1 MKIIKNLSFRQKL
14 LLLVT
19 PPVLGALFF
28 SSVNL
33 TAAYKDKVAV
43 EEIQSL
49 VALSI
54 ESSRVVHELQKERG
68 ATSGFIGS
76 GGTAF
81 NDTML
86 AQRKTTDNVLR
97 KEATLL
103 SSKSAELK
111 SINPEVYTSITDVL
125 QKLNRVAELRT
136 TVDKLDISAGKAAG
150 FYTDLNA
157 DLLSLS
163 GDIANL
169 STYGSLTTELRNY
182 YTFMQAK
189 ESAGQERAILS
200 IALSN
205 DMFKP
210 GVYQKAVQLDSFQKA
225 YLNEFSQFATH
236 DQLRSLNYLNTSQS
250 AQRVATIKKV
260 VNEKYKDGNF
270 GVKGEE
276 WFKAA
281 TDRINLMKQLED
293 NLASDINLLVSQLKA
308 EADKAIVY
316 SLTLTIVLILATLLL
331 SIFVS
336 RLLIG
341 QALKLSETINLV
353 ASNKDLSYRAP
364 VQSEDELGTSAK
376 SLNDMLDIFSDMV
389 RKIEASS
396 IQLATAAEQTSAS
409 VNDNAKSLEKQSI
422 ETAQAASATEQM
434 TATVNEIAASTTT
447 TAESANRAAAL
458 SSDGV
463 SEVENTAESMLV
475 LNEQMATANSQVLK
489 LKDSSKEINEIV
501 DVIKSIA
508 EQTNL
513 LALNAAIEAA
523 RAGEQGRGFAV
534 VADEVRTL
542 AQRTQEST
550 QKIEAMVVGF
560 QSEADAVSQ
569 SIESSFGY
577 VKVSQEQTLS
587 VRGKLEE
594 INSAIVSITDMCNQV
609 ATAAEQQVATTNEI
623 AVNIRTINDLAEVSS
638 EVGGQISVAAQEQTQ
653 LSSKQHELVAQF
665 KQ

>member
-1 MKIIKNLSFRQKL
+1 M
-14 LLLVT
+14 
-19 PPVLGALFF
+19 
-28 SSVNL
+28 
-33 TAAYKDKVAV
+33 
-43 EEIQSL
+43 
-49 VALSI
+49 
-54 ESSRVVHELQKERG
+54 
-68 ATSGFIGS
+68 
-76 GGTAF
+76 
-81 NDTML
+81 
-86 AQRKTTDNVLR
+86 
-97 KEATLL
+97 
-103 SSKSAELK
+103 
-111 SINPEVYTSITDVL
+111 
-125 QKLNRVAELRT
+125 
-136 TVDKLDISAGKAAG
+136 
-150 FYTDLNA
+150 
-157 DLLSLS
+157 
-163 GDIANL
+163 
-169 STYGSLTTELRNY
+169 
-182 YTFMQAK
+182 
-189 ESAGQERAILS
+189 
-200 IALSN
+200 
-205 DMFKP
+205 
-210 GVYQKAVQLDSFQKA
+210 
-225 YLNEFSQFATH
+225 
-236 DQLRSLNYLNTSQS
+236 
-250 AQRVATIKKV
+250 
-260 VNEKYKDGNF
+260 
-270 GVKGEE
+270 
-276 WFKAA
+276 
-281 TDRINLMKQLED
+281 
-293 NLASDINLLVSQLKA
+293 
-308 EADKAIVY
+308 
-316 SLTLTIVLILATLLL
+316 
-331 SIFVS
+331 
-336 RLLIG
+336 LIG

>member
-1 MKIIKNLSFRQKL
+1 M
-14 LLLVT
+14 
-19 PPVLGALFF
+19 
-28 SSVNL
+28 
-33 TAAYKDKVAV
+33 
-43 EEIQSL
+43 
-49 VALSI
+49 
-54 ESSRVVHELQKERG
+54 
-68 ATSGFIGS
+68 
-76 GGTAF
+76 
-81 NDTML
+81 
-86 AQRKTTDNVLR
+86 
-97 KEATLL
+97 
-103 SSKSAELK
+103 
-111 SINPEVYTSITDVL
+111 YTSITDVL

-169 STYGSLTTELRNY
+169 STYGSLTTQLRNY

-236 DQLRSLNYLNTSQS
+236 DQIRSLNDLNTSQGG
-250 AQRVATIKKV
+250 QRVAMIKKV

-270 GVKGEE
+270 GIKGEE

-308 EADKAIVY
+308 EADKDIVY